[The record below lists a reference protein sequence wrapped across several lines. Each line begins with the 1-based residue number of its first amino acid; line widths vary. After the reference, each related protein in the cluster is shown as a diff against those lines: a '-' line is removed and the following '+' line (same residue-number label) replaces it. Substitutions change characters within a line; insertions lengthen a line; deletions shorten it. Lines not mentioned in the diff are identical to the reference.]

1 MEDEWNNVSRFGA
14 INQALYRLPHDQ
26 EPIGIGFK
34 LRHSPATCIRC
45 RANIALL
52 ELGTILRILENGEP
66 SVGEEIKR
74 GEVIP
79 IES

>member
-1 MEDEWNNVSRFGA
+1 MEMEWNNLARIGA
-14 INQALYRLPHDQ
+14 IHQALYRLPHDQ

-34 LRHSPATCIRC
+34 LRHNPTNCIRC
-45 RANIALL
+45 RANIATL
-52 ELGTILRILENGEP
+52 ELRRIIEILENGESP
-66 SVGEEIKR
+66 IGENINT